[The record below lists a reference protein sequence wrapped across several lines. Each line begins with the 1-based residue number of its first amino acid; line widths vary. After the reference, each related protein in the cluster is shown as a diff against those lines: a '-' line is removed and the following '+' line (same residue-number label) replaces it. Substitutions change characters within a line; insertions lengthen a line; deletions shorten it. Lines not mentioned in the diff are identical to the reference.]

1 MNFEEWLEANG
12 LETGLTM
19 SPSSIITRKD
29 GKPAWSKNGHDFIAY
44 SDKMIYEAGQKSL
57 FTKDEICQILS
68 YLGPKTELTTE
79 NFDNLIDKLRD
90 LLASIVK

>member
-12 LETGLTM
+12 LETGITM

-44 SDKMIYEAGQKSL
+44 SDKMIYEAGQKNA
-57 FTKDEICQILS
+57 FTKEELS
-68 YLGPKTELTTE
+68 RLLLHLGPRNIDHPNEHDSLVDKIR
-79 NFDNLIDKLRD
+79 NLLEEK
-90 LLASIVK
+90 

>member
-44 SDKMIYEAGQKSL
+44 SDKMIYEAGQKNA
-57 FTKDEICQILS
+57 FTKEELS
-68 YLGPKTELTTE
+68 RLLLHLGPKSIDHPNEHDSLV
-79 NFDNLIDKLRD
+79 DKIRNLLEEK
-90 LLASIVK
+90 